1 MQSEQRTDREQ
12 CRAPAQLLHLHPTTT
27 QPYNSFVDIMSLL
40 CTLSP
45 LFLLPLL
52 LIITAQH
59 NHHLSSSAVVLS
71 HAHTS
76 LPLCLTT
83 PLSTSFLS
91 HTHTS
96 LPLSLTAS
104 LSTSFL
110 SHAHTSLPIS
120 LATPLSTS
128 SAFVLYALTP
138 LSTSLTFV
146 LTLSHLCPLHSHPFV
161 LATAAFLTITTH
173 HHCHLFPPGLCSSS
187 ILSRSST
194 LCSHHC
200 FVAHHLSHHRLYSIP
215 TLSNP
220 MLLFPIIIVCVS
232 AHASFDFVVAN
243 T

>member
-1 MQSEQRTDREQ
+1 
-12 CRAPAQLLHLHPTTT
+12 
-27 QPYNSFVDIMSLL
+27 MSLL

-96 LPLSLTAS
+96 LPLSL
-104 LSTSFL
+104 
-110 SHAHTSLPIS
+110 
-120 LATPLSTS
+120 ATPLSTS

-138 LSTSLTFV
+138 LLTSLTFV